1 MSFPAASGQT
11 SRASWPS
18 ALTMSGLAPCV
29 RSHAAVGHCRL
40 RHASWSGVSPC
51 ESVEST
57 LMPSPMPCSRT
68 MRRLLRLPR
77 AAAANSADVLDGVL
91 GGFAIA
97 VRFRNQTTNK
107 FPDQFNS
114 IRHRAAVARARVRS
128 PLRPYR
134 VYERLAKGFRVLRRV
149 ADTRIRAQTVALA
162 SHSPN

>member
-1 MSFPAASGQT
+1 
-11 SRASWPS
+11 
-18 ALTMSGLAPCV
+18 
-29 RSHAAVGHCRL
+29 
-40 RHASWSGVSPC
+40 
-51 ESVEST
+51 
-57 LMPSPMPCSRT
+57 MPSPMPCSRT

-134 VYERLAKGFRVLRRV
+134 VYGRLAKGFRVLRRV